1 LWGDKKTENR
11 KGKPMRSILTLTL
24 AGLIAATTLAPA
36 FAATKHKHK
45 AAPVQS
51 EENFGDAWQQSPAAA
66 RPAVPGVVY
75 QQPYACFTDEGYGR
89 YTPCDTGG
97 GM

>member
-1 LWGDKKTENR
+1 
-11 KGKPMRSILTLTL
+11 MRSILTLTL

-45 AAPVQS
+45 APVQT
-51 EENFGDAWQQSPAAA
+51 EENLGDEAWQQSPVAA
-66 RPAVPGVVY
+66 RPGVPAAVY

-89 YTPCDTGG
+89 YTSCDVGG
-97 GM
+97 Y